1 MTPPAIAPPPR
12 SSASAPPPASGDVP
26 RLPVRIPLAGTR
38 PARGPLVTRRALA
51 GSLAA
56 HLLLA
61 LAVVLV
67 PRREA
72 ARAPATAPAPG
83 AEVAYLD
90 LNDFPGAGG
99 AASAAPAG
107 AEASVPAPSFPDS
120 AAAPARPAAPA
131 PSAPAAPRPQPDLR
145 FPTRAPTGIPG
156 VPATPG
162 GRPGAPAAP
171 GANAG
176 GGQGGAPSG
185 PPGAAGGRLAP
196 GYRDP
201 RLYTQGPL
209 PADPPKTDLQR
220 YRERLESRIA
230 TYNDSVAAE
239 AEAERRARD
248 WTFRGRDGK
257 RYGIDENGRAVVG
270 GRTIP
275 IPVAPPLPRSHERDD
290 EARKRS
296 REREELDRQTDGIQ
310 RDRNF
315 RERTRA
321 IRERQD
327 SIRNARRGGSGST
340 P

>member
-1 MTPPAIAPPPR
+1 
-12 SSASAPPPASGDVP
+12 
-26 RLPVRIPLAGTR
+26 VRIPLAGTR
-38 PARGPLVTRRALA
+38 PARGPLLTRRALA

-72 ARAPATAPAPG
+72 ARAPATAPSPR

-99 AASAAPAG
+99 ASAAPAG
-107 AEASVPAPSFPDS
+107 AEAAVPAPSFPDS
-120 AAAPARPAAPA
+120 AAAPVARPSAPA
-131 PSAPAAPRPQPDLR
+131 PSAPAAPQPDLR
-145 FPTRAPTGIPG
+145 FPTRPPTGIPG
-156 VPATPG
+156 VPAAPG
-162 GRPGAPAAP
+162 GRPGVPAAP

-327 SIRNARRGGSGST
+327 SIRNARRGGSGGT